1 MDDHERLLAWFLQVS
16 QDAQLRLKVNVFHD
30 FKVH

>member
-1 MDDHERLLAWFLQVS
+1 MDDHEWLLAWFLQVF
-16 QDAQLRLKVNVFHD
+16 QDAQLCLKVNVFHG